1 MQVIKFLPLSVLLFL
16 VPVLR
21 TEAQVIRENEKGEKI
36 IVYPDGSWQY
46 FSTITTEESKQK
58 ISKDP
63 YGVFS
68 DSTSKFPVF
77 TGLIGPMDDPLPI
90 TEEDARKIAFR
101 RSQLALEATRIA
113 NQRAYTAQENRK
125 KIEDEYQQM
134 TSSGSANPKKLSLMF
149 KRLQLARKEEQMSS
163 EQVMRAFDESK
174 KADELTKKGD
184 LVELMSLTEKV
195 SAPTSKEEVGSA
207 LFYERLATADLSSS
221 TGAPS
226 RRCELSYEDR
236 FRKDLKKELLFTFTD
251 ERLRPYLKGKDYLKC
266 EANLVSTD
274 GGNLSL
280 HLSFTFAYPNA
291 REAYGFIEN
300 GSILT
305 VELFSG
311 EKVILRSGGMEAG
324 KYDTTTEEL
333 TYEVNYAI
341 NEELMAVLSKNEISA
356 FTVFW
361 SSGFER
367 YESYQVDFFIHQI
380 GCLKAKNGS

>member
-1 MQVIKFLPLSVLLFL
+1 MFLSLG
-16 VPVLR
+16 
-21 TEAQVIRENEKGEKI
+21 EIGAQVIRENEKGEKI

-63 YGVFS
+63 YGVFA
-68 DSTSKFPVF
+68 DSTTKFPIF
-77 TGLIGPMDDPLPI
+77 TGIIGPMDDPLPI

-113 NQRAYTAQENRK
+113 NQRAFTAKEKRK
-125 KIEDEYQQM
+125 KVEDEYQQL
-134 TSSGSANPKKLSLMF
+134 TETGNADTRKLSILF
-149 KRLQLARKEEQMSS
+149 KQLQQARKEEQFSS
-163 EQVMRAFDESK
+163 EQVMKAFDESK

-184 LVELMSLTEKV
+184 LLELMTLNEK
-195 SAPTSKEEVGSA
+195 SNSFTAKEEVSSA
-207 LFYERLATADLSSS
+207 VFYEKLASDDLGSFEGS
-221 TGAPS
+221 PS
-226 RRCELSYEDR
+226 RKCEISYEDR

-266 EANLVSTD
+266 EANLIGKS
-274 GGNLSL
+274 NNEISL
-280 HLSFTFAYPNA
+280 QLGFTFAYPNA

-305 VELFSG
+305 VELFNG
-311 EKVILRSGGMEAG
+311 EKVVLRSGGMEGG

-333 TYEVNYAI
+333 TYEVSYLI
-341 NEELMAVLSKNEISA
+341 NEELLEVLGKNEVSS